1 MSRHPGLEV
10 PSDASHGRVPSTEY
24 LPNGLAVAASRSGRK
39 GKASRLEEARTS
51 MLRTTIAIA
60 VALILGIL
68 GCASKEKTGM
78 KIYVQQK
85 LYDKAIEQGATALA
99 QNPDDGDTHY
109 FIGAAYFGK
118 DTDLSD
124 EAPGYADSSAAWLE
138 KAYFHFTKSKQ
149 LAEASWGVSADEN
162 IVSMFGKHFNR
173 GVIGM
178 KNNDFKKAA
187 LEFKLATIA
196 DPENYQGYYQHA
208 QALLQVAEAEKKLGN
223 QEEFMGLTE
232 TVINDLKRVLEIDPN
247 DKEVTVTVHQAMG
260 EVYYKRDNLPAAQ
273 AAYQE
278 AIKLSPEN
286 YNLIL
291 TVADRFYNVQD
302 FEKAAAYYQDA
313 LSVKERLNVIDDKDT
328 ANYSALGNALS
339 KLDRRA
345 EAMAAYEK
353 VLKLAPSDTNTLYNL
368 MVTLYKAGE
377 ESEKGGDM
385 ATAKQY
391 YAQAIGLGDQLIGI
405 DSKRPEYWQV
415 RGLCKRG
422 VGDFAGAA
430 RDLKEYQDL
439 KGGAGGR

>member
-1 MSRHPGLEV
+1 M
-10 PSDASHGRVPSTEY
+10 
-24 LPNGLAVAASRSGRK
+24 
-39 GKASRLEEARTS
+39 
-51 MLRTTIAIA
+51 AIV

-85 LYDKAIEQGATALA
+85 LYDKAIDQGRLALS

-109 FIGAAYFGK
+109 FMGAAYFGK
-118 DTDLSD
+118 DQELSTD
-124 EAPGYADSSAAWLE
+124 APGYADSSALWLE
-138 KAYFHFTKSKQ
+138 KAYSHFTKAKQ

-173 GVIGM
+173 GVIAM
-178 KNNDFKKAA
+178 KNSDFANAA

-208 QALLQVAEAEKKLGN
+208 QAVRAQAEAEKKLGN
-223 QEEFMGLTE
+223 HDQFMALTDV
-232 TVINDLKRVLEIDPN
+232 VIKDLNRVLEIDPQ
-247 DKEVTVTVHQAMG
+247 DKEVTISVHHTLG
-260 EVYYKRDNLPAAQ
+260 ETLYERGDLAGAQ

-302 FEKAAAYYQDA
+302 WEKAAAYYQDA
-313 LSVKERLNVIDDKDT
+313 LSVKERLNVVDKDD
-328 ANYSALGNALS
+328 AEYYSALGNALS

-353 VLKLAPSDTNTLYNL
+353 VLKLMPSDTNTLYNL
-368 MVTLYKAGE
+368 MVTQYKAGE
-377 ESEKGGDM
+377 DAEKAGDM

-391 YAQAIGLGDQLIGI
+391 YSQAISLGDQLISI
-405 DSKRPEYWQV
+405 DAKRPEYWQV